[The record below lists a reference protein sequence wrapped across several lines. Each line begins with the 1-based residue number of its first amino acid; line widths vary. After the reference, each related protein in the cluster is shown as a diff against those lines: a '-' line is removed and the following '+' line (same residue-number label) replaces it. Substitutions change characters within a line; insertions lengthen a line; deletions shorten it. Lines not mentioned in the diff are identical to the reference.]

1 MSAKVLFLALKL
13 GLFYQGVT
21 TDSINND
28 VIFINSDPVILGP

>member
-13 GLFYQGVT
+13 GLFYPG
-21 TDSINND
+21 DSINND